1 MDAHATGASSSAP
14 DLKHIVLAAKAR
26 MKHEKSLAWVL
37 STQARLFNFD
47 ADV

>member
-1 MDAHATGASSSAP
+1 
-14 DLKHIVLAAKAR
+14 

>member
-1 MDAHATGASSSAP
+1 
-14 DLKHIVLAAKAR
+14 

-47 ADV
+47 ADI